1 MKIKSWYAIIWIGF
15 GIAFAAGCGFAFART
30 TGFELLCKR
39 QILCAVSQDSAWA
52 SQIHLSWQESPSR
65 SLTVTWRTASDNN
78 PEIIEYR
85 QSGSEAWQQA
95 QASATPM
102 PANGLIA
109 HRGTLHRA
117 TLTGLEPDT
126 GYEYRVSNDRSA
138 ERPMSAPVVT
148 RTAPE
153 GRDAHFSFLFL
164 ADTGLTGRPD
174 GLASATEQIRAL
186 TLDSNVLFL
195 LGGGDYAYGNSDG
208 RFVFPMDAADE
219 WFRQWQ
225 PVLSRFPLMA
235 QYGNHESFLRE
246 NVTQWLPRFGHPAG
260 FEDGSSYSFDVGCT
274 HFAAMFSPGDGY
286 LPPRD
291 QIQWLEKDLERANQ
305 AGACWRIVFQHDSLF
320 AHGRSHPSD
329 SRLRD
334 LMTPVFERHA
344 VDLVLTAQDQSYERT
359 FPLRHGTRGLGP
371 VSSERSNYRAG
382 DGVIYAKVSPAG
394 KRSERTH
401 DFSLFERIQGPEI
414 AIRSDTGH
422 HYGRLSVEGPDSLKV
437 DVFELKDGAEAP
449 FVLDSFVIAR

>member
-1 MKIKSWYAIIWIGF
+1 MGF
-15 GIAFAAGCGFAFART
+15 GIAFAVGCGFAVART
-30 TGFELLCKR
+30 TGFDLLCKR
-39 QILCAVSQDSAWA
+39 QILCSVSQDSGWA
-52 SQIHLSWQESPSR
+52 SQIHLSWQDSPSR
-65 SLTVTWRTASDNN
+65 SLTVTWRTAGEDN
-78 PEIIEYR
+78 PDIVEYR
-85 QSGSEAWQQA
+85 QTGSKVWRQVRAIA
-95 QASATPM
+95 APM

-117 TLTGLEPDT
+117 TLTGLTPDT
-126 GYEYRVSNDRSA
+126 GYEYRVSNDRSVGRSKTDPA
-138 ERPMSAPVVT
+138 RT

-153 GRDAHFSFLFL
+153 GRNARFSFLFL

-174 GLASATEQIRAL
+174 GLASATERIRNL
-186 TLDSNVLFL
+186 SLESNVLFL
-195 LGGGDYAYGNSDG
+195 LGGGDYAYGSSDG
-208 RFVFPMDAADE
+208 RFDFPMDAADE

-246 NVTQWLPRFGHPAG
+246 NVRQWLPRFGHPKG
-260 FEDGSSYSFDVGCT
+260 FRDGSSYAFDIGCT

-286 LPPRD
+286 LPARD
-291 QIQWLEKDLERANQ
+291 QIQWLENDLERANQ

-329 SRLRD
+329 PRLRG
-334 LMTPVFERHA
+334 LMTPIFERHA

-359 FPLRHGTRGLGP
+359 FPLRHTGDGLSP
-371 VSSERSNYRAG
+371 VGSEKSNYRAG

-401 DFSLFERIQGPEI
+401 DFSLFEQSQGPEI
-414 AIRSDTGH
+414 AIRSDKGH
-422 HYGRLSVEGPDSLKV
+422 HYGRLSVEGADRLTV
-437 DVFELKDGAEAP
+437 DVYELRDGDETP